1 MWCLTLS
8 CCRTWEQNISELL
21 HPSSTKSFPL
31 DQSWSDLIP
40 QECNILLRGTVWIS
54 GWEQMLGKTR
64 RPRSSQQ
71 SWNRCCSTVTLFS
84 PGVYLLMFQK
94 KNSDFFFFTDFYI
107 FLQLLIK
114 LCNSSWSSR
123 HLHTL
128 LHTRLCISPAVS
140 HLCWN
145 LPSWWS
151 HGKYNK
157 TLEE

>member
-40 QECNILLRGTVWIS
+40 QECNNLLRGTVWIS

-94 KNSDFFFFTDFYI
+94 KNSDFFFWYRFLYFPATSYKT
-107 FLQLLIK
+107 LQLFLIIQG
-114 LCNSSWSSR
+114 SP
-123 HLHTL
+123 HTPPHQTVHFTCSVTSL
-128 LHTRLCISPAVS
+128 LEFAIMVVP
-140 HLCWN
+140 W
-145 LPSWWS
+145 
-151 HGKYNK
+151 KI
-157 TLEE
+157 